1 MDTYHQ
7 QLLLEY
13 LGFSPGELDGKPGQ
27 KTKQACREF
36 QKAYGLTADGVCGV
50 QTEKALRGAVAG
62 TMEPIARDTNVPGK
76 TVTFW
81 DEIKYFT
88 RAEFRCPCPRCG
100 GFPAEPAEK
109 LVRIADKVREAA
121 GNKAHVSSGVRCRE
135 HNAELPNSSST
146 SRHMTGK
153 AMDFCIDGLTSA
165 QLDAIVGSQAGVAYH
180 YKINDRYV
188 HMDII

>member
-62 TMEPIARDTNVPGK
+62 TMEPIAKDTDARGGS
-76 TVTFW
+76 FW
-81 DEIKYFT
+81 EELKYFS
-88 RAEFRCPCPRCG
+88 RGENGIACPCGRCG
-100 GFPAEPAEK
+100 GFPAEPTEK
-109 LVRIADKVREAA
+109 LMRLAEKVREEA
-121 GNKAHVSSGVRCRE
+121 KAPMYPSSTVRCMA
-135 HNAELPNSSST
+135 HNAELPNSASN
-146 SRHMTGK
+146 SRHLFGR
-153 AMDFCIDGLTSA
+153 AMDFRIQGWSA
-165 QLDAIVGSQAGVAYH
+165 DKTLALVKTMPEVAYA
-180 YKINDRYV
+180 YKITDTYV
-188 HMDII
+188 HMDVI